1 MLAPVRSEDFR
12 ASFYHDGTEL
22 NLTKHEIFRLK
33 AQLNE
38 ALREIEAKEKEAFLA
53 KNLKLF
59 P

>member
-1 MLAPVRSEDFR
+1 MLAQVPSEEFS
-12 ASFYHDGTEL
+12 ASVYYHDTEI

-38 ALREIEAKEKEAFLA
+38 ALKEIETKEKEAFLA